1 MSDLNQ
7 LSLEKLKPVS
17 GHKILLEVNTS
28 GSRPTDWIA
37 DNRQYL
43 ESLIQENGA
52 LLVRGLNIMSS
63 KQFGLVLKALFN
75 EDLIN
80 YSYRSTPRTELK
92 GNVYTATEYHAE
104 ETIPQHNENAY
115 SNKWPMRIGF
125 LCMLASKVGGETPLA
140 DSRKVYHAI
149 DSDIRAEF
157 EHKKIMYV
165 RNYSDID
172 LPWSEVFQTEDK
184 SVVEDYC
191 NSNQI
196 EFEWL
201 DKNALRTTQVNNAVE
216 RHPVTGEL
224 VWFNQAHL
232 FHVSNL
238 HPELRES
245 LLTVLGEKNLPRNS
259 YFGDG
264 SPIELAKLEH
274 IRQVYA
280 DLQFSFPWQKNDLV
294 LLDNMLYTH
303 GRKPYS
309 GERKILVGM
318 ACPYASA

>member
-1 MSDLNQ
+1 MNETSNKTVKDLKEVQ
-7 LSLEKLKPVS
+7 
-17 GHKILLEVNTS
+17 GHKILLEIDPA
-28 GSRPTDWIA
+28 GCKPIDWMA
-37 DNRQYL
+37 DNKTYL
-43 ESLIQENGA
+43 EKLIQDNGVV
-52 LLVRGLNIMSS
+52 LLRGLKLMGS
-63 KQFGLVLKALFN
+63 KQFGMLLEKLFD
-75 EDLIN
+75 EKLIN

-125 LCMLASKVGGETPLA
+125 LCMLPSATGGETPLA
-140 DSRKVYHAI
+140 DSRKVYQAI
-149 DSDIRAEF
+149 DSNIRAEF

-172 LPWSEVFQTEDK
+172 LPWSEVFQTEDR

-201 DKNALRTTQVNNAVE
+201 GKNGLRTSQVNNAVE

-238 HPELRES
+238 HPDLRES
-245 LLTVLGEKNLPRNS
+245 LLSVVGEKNLPRNS

-264 SPIELAKLEH
+264 SSIEVDKLEH
-274 IRQVYA
+274 IRQVYE